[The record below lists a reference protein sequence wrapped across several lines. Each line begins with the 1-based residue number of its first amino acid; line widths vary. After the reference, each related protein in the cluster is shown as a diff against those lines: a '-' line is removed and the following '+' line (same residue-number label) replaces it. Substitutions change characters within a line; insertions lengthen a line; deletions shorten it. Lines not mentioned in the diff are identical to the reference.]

1 MKAYSE
7 AELAEILARQEKS
20 AQLLVRRDLE
30 LTRANEK
37 LHALDEQK
45 SKFISVAA
53 HQLRTPLSAIRWS
66 IGFLLSDKTGKL
78 TEEQIGLL
86 RQSYESTVRLVK
98 LVNDLLG
105 VDRMEGGR
113 TAFTTAPIDLY
124 DALKSV
130 ITDIAPDAHKRNVVI
145 ELDNKIPTGEYAA
158 ADAVQLRLVLQNV
171 MENAVK
177 YTHSGGSITV
187 SLKDGESAHLSIEVK
202 DTGIG
207 IPADQQ
213 AQIFKQ
219 FFRARNAMK
228 VETDGSGLGLSL
240 ARETL
245 ERMGGTITFTSE
257 ENVGT
262 TFVLTLPKAEKAQV

>member
-1 MKAYSE
+1 MKTYSE
-7 AELAEILARQEKS
+7 EEVKQLLTQQEKS
-20 AQLLVRRDLE
+20 AQMLVRRDLD
-30 LTRANEK
+30 LMRANEK

-66 IGFLLSDKTGKL
+66 VGFLLSGRTGPVS
-78 TEEQIGLL
+78 EEQEALL
-86 RQSYESTVRLVK
+86 RQTYESTVRLVR

-105 VDRMEGGR
+105 IDRMEGGR
-113 TAFTTAPIDLY
+113 IAYTITPIDLH

-130 ITDIAPDAHKRNVVI
+130 LADLAPEAHKRNVSI
-145 ELDNKIPTGEYAA
+145 ELENKVSAGEFAA
-158 ADAVQLRLVLQNV
+158 ADAVQLRLVLQNLL
-171 MENAVK
+171 ENAVK
-177 YTHSGGSITV
+177 YTRAAGSVNI
-187 SLKDGESAHLSIEVK
+187 SLADTGETLTLSIK

-213 AQIFKQ
+213 DQIFKQ

-240 ARETL
+240 SRETL
-245 ERMGGTITFTSE
+245 ERMKGTITFTSE

-262 TFVLTLPKAEKAQV
+262 TFVLTIPKAKKAKV